1 MSAII
6 LFTLLGLLLGI
17 LLVLA
22 EKRFAVEVDATALRI
37 AELLPGGQCGQCGQA
52 GCGQAAEAMARGE
65 LGPDCCPPGGAGVAQ
80 EIAAILGVSA
90 SGNSAAPQLAVIDDS
105 RCNGCTRCLRAC
117 PFDAIV
123 GASRCAHGVLAALCT
138 GCRICVATCPNSC
151 LTLAPR
157 HGPNAA

>member
-1 MSAII
+1 MIAVIFFGG
-6 LFTLLGLLLGI
+6 LGALLGV

-22 EKRFAVEVDATALRI
+22 EKKFAVEVDATALRI

-65 LGPDCCPPGGAGVAQ
+65 LGPDCCPPGGAGVAA
-80 EIAAILGVSA
+80 EIASILGVSCG
-90 SGNSAAPQLAVIDDS
+90 SGSGPAQLAVIDDQ

-138 GCRICVATCPNSC
+138 GCRICVATCPNDC
-151 LTLAPR
+151 LTMTPR
-157 HGPNAA
+157 VAGHH